1 MTLLYPYD
9 RACSKVFWRVP
20 NLKLF
25 FSLSGLSPL
34 AQVAKNLR
42 MGFEDI
48 MQLLSRHVQS
58 NTPDLW
64 ETACA
69 WLLENEV
76 TCLH

>member
-1 MTLLYPYD
+1 MLKSSLA
-9 RACSKVFWRVP
+9 RAKSEVV
-20 NLKLF
+20 
-25 FSLSGLSPL
+25 FSLSGRSPL

-69 WLLENEV
+69 WAFGR
-76 TCLH
+76 TR